1 MTYRLDSQP
10 DLENAIQALVRQ
22 DPRLQRVLEEAGMPH
37 LARRDPGF
45 AGLAAIIVGQQLS
58 VASAAAIWRRLS
70 EAFEPFHHEALRR
83 ARTDRL
89 RRLGLSVAKIKTIK
103 FVATEIALGRLDLPS
118 LANLEA
124 EEAHSVLTALH
135 GIGA

>member
-1 MTYRLDSQP
+1 M
-10 DLENAIQALVRQ
+10 
-22 DPRLQRVLEEAGMPH
+22 
-37 LARRDPGF
+37 
-45 AGLAAIIVGQQLS
+45 
-58 VASAAAIWRRLS
+58 
-70 EAFEPFHHEALRR
+70 RR

-135 GIGA
+135 GIGAWTAAIYLLFCLGHSDAWPAGDLGIQGAVRIGLELEAKPTAAQMKVLAESWRIECSERLVE